1 MSARRATIDDV
12 AKLAGVSIK
21 TVSRVFNREPH
32 VRPAT
37 RDKVVAAAET
47 LDYQPNLSAR
57 QLASNSNYVIGM
69 LYDNPNSAYITDV
82 QRGSLDAC
90 HKNGYNLLIHPC
102 QANSADLVKDVV
114 ALHRQVD
121 GLILL
126 QPVSDIQDLC
136 ALLSH
141 SGVACVRV
149 SQRPYKGMPWI
160 SVGDAEAADVMTE
173 HLLELGHR
181 RVGFIIGHPDHG
193 SSHDRLRG
201 YKSALERRGIPYDPE
216 LVKQGLFD
224 FDSGHNCAQELLAS
238 PSRPTAIFASN
249 DPMAMGVLSAAH
261 EMGISIPGELS
272 VAGFDDSPMAGHSWP
287 PLTTVRQPI
296 VEVARLATEV
306 LMGLLRGQR
315 DGDADHQLQ
324 AKLVRRLS
332 TGTPTQS

>member
-1 MSARRATIDDV
+1 MIARRATIDDV

-21 TVSRVFNREPH
+21 TVSRVFNQEPH

-37 RDKVVAAAET
+37 RDKVLTAAKQ

-90 HKNGYNLLIHPC
+90 HGNGYNLLIHPC
-102 QANSADLVKDVV
+102 ESNSEKLMKDVV
-114 ALHRQVD
+114 GLHRQVD

-136 ALLSH
+136 ELLASN
-141 SGVACVRV
+141 GVACVRI
-149 SQRPYKGMPWI
+149 SQRPFEGMPWI

-173 HLLELGHR
+173 HLIELGHR

-193 SSHDRLRG
+193 SSHDRLSG
-201 YKSALERRGIPYDPE
+201 YKSALSRHGIEYDPS
-216 LVKQGLFD
+216 LVKQGMFD
-224 FDSGHNCAQELLAS
+224 YESGHACARELLAL

-249 DPMAMGVLSAAH
+249 DPMAMGALSAAH
-261 EMGISIPGELS
+261 EIGLRIPSELS
-272 VAGFDDSPMAGHSWP
+272 VAGFDDSPMAGHAWP

-306 LMGLLRGQR
+306 LMNLLRGQTDSISDR
-315 DGDADHQLQ
+315 RLQ
-324 AKLVRRLS
+324 AKLVCRAS
-332 TGTPTQS
+332 TGAPSHS